1 LTGAASTVTGPTGP
15 TGSNGTNGA
24 TGPTGAAGSN
34 GTIGTNG
41 ATGPT
46 GPTGAASTVTG
57 PTGPTGAASTVTGPT
72 GPTGPTGSTG
82 SSGTFATSQ
91 TVSADKTADYT
102 LVLGDA
108 GQLLVLNKATAFT
121 LTVPTNAVVAFT
133 TGTRIDLLQTGAG
146 QVTVSGTGV
155 TFRSTPGSKFR
166 TQYSGASLVKIATD
180 TWSLVGDLSA

>member
-1 LTGAASTVTGPTGP
+1 MAIDFPNSPSPGNTYAVGSTTWTYTGSSWDLLTSQSPTGPTGP
-15 TGSNGTNGA
+15 AGTNGA
-24 TGPTGAAGSN
+24 TGPTGANGSN
-34 GTIGTNG
+34 G
-41 ATGPT
+41 
-46 GPTGAASTVTG
+46 AS
-57 PTGPTGAASTVTGPT
+57 GPT
-72 GPTGPTGSTG
+72 GPTGPSVTGPTG
-82 SSGTFATSQ
+82 ASGTFATAQ

-108 GQLLVLNKATAFT
+108 GSLLVLNKATAFT
-121 LTVPTNAVVAFT
+121 LTVPTNASVAFS

-166 TQYSGASLVKIATD
+166 AQYSGATLVKIATD